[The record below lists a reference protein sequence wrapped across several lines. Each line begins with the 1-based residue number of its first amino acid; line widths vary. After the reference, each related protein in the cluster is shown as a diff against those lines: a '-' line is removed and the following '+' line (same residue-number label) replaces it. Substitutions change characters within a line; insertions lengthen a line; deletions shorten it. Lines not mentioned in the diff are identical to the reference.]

1 MKQGKAIFV
10 KEELVTF
17 VAKERVSDDFLIQTV
32 FFILPL
38 LSLMQLR
45 SDLALVFLHLGLMY
59 FMTFLCPADHD
70 VAVSGR
76 PAQLTAIRYIF
87 VFLSTFFCPWDDK
100 IALKDMNIQCPSHY
114 HCHNSAY
121 GEIVWRNLSMGWTW
135 VSLSYSFC

>member
-1 MKQGKAIFV
+1 
-10 KEELVTF
+10 
-17 VAKERVSDDFLIQTV
+17 
-32 FFILPL
+32 
-38 LSLMQLR
+38 
-45 SDLALVFLHLGLMY
+45 MY

-121 GEIVWRNLSMGWTW
+121 GEIVWRNLSMVGLGL
-135 VSLSYSFC
+135 VFLAPFVRGGVISLSEVTVAVQ